1 MGAGPLEWFE
11 VHIRQI
17 RHDSDD
23 DLGMIDGHP
32 GIPRVPARYHAI
44 QWVGTP
50 PQEHERHP
58 IMVGDSHRRIAGLMH
73 ELVGVMGVGG
83 RITKIIEHPCGHRVV
98 VENQFR
104 GPFRHWCWCGRI
116 LGENKLFKP
125 GQLLNGFGA
134 HPRQWV
140 LPPPSS
146 IRVLACGDEKL
157 FPGKHQFGVSG
168 CTEIRLLRD
177 KPNLIMGQ
185 IKRLCFPRINSPAF

>member
-1 MGAGPLEWFE
+1 
-11 VHIRQI
+11 
-17 RHDSDD
+17 
-23 DLGMIDGHP
+23 
-32 GIPRVPARYHAI
+32 
-44 QWVGTP
+44 
-50 PQEHERHP
+50 
-58 IMVGDSHRRIAGLMH
+58 MH

-125 GQLLNGFGA
+125 GHLLNGFGA

-185 IKRLCFPRINSPAF
+185 IKRLCFPRINSPPF